1 MIARI
6 FQFVFSIAVVAVIA
20 AIYTLLHINL
30 NNFKAEIAQA
40 TEQATGRVLQVD
52 GDLELSWS
60 LTPTFKANKVSFA
73 NTEWGSSA
81 EMISFDNL
89 EIELAFMPLLRQQI
103 KIQKVVLQGPNVVVE
118 TNDEGKGNWVF
129 IENEEQ
135 KAETNVAAVDV
146 VIQELLIEDAMIT
159 YNDGASGQSYGIQIN
174 ELKVVMDSLD
184 SSVSLLFDVIYDQ
197 KPLRVEGEVGSVN
210 QLLANQIYPLD
221 LTVQSGTAKA
231 DIVGELATPLE
242 GKGITMLVDFNV
254 DTLSSLSTVAGIELP
269 DIGPI
274 AFKGQVSDGE
284 QQYNVKA
291 MTLQAGKTDLQ
302 GDVSLSLAGERPL
315 INADLTSDLIHVVEL
330 VDTMQQDSES
340 QADEEAESKPEPE
353 SVPVSNNERVFSQE
367 TIKLPE
373 LKILDAY
380 LSLQAGKIITPELEL
395 QETELELELINGHLT
410 LKPLNTLVEGSK
422 LTTMLDFDTRE
433 DIAKLN
439 TRIELT
445 GLKLEDL
452 PQLKESLR
460 GGNSD
465 LFIKVKGQGQ
475 SIHDLM
481 ASMNGNVIA
490 KVAETDVE
498 GSALNVLSFDFLTE
512 LITKLNPL
520 AKPSKG
526 SHIVCSVVNF
536 TIKDGVANSDK
547 GIAVMTDKL
556 NIIGSGDINLQTE
569 QIDISIKPEP
579 RKGVGISLSQ
589 LAGLV
594 SVGGTL
600 AKPAIN
606 VNKVEA
612 LGTGVAAGA
621 AVATGGLS
629 VVAKG
634 LLNRTFS
641 DRNPC
646 ETALSAH
653 EQ

>member
-6 FQFVFSIAVVAVIA
+6 FQFVFSIAAVAVIA
-20 AIYTLLHINL
+20 AIYTLLNINL

-40 TEQATGRVLQVD
+40 TEQATGRVLEVD
-52 GDLELSWS
+52 GDLDLSWS
-60 LTPTFKANKVSFA
+60 LIPTFKANKVSFA
-73 NTEWGSSA
+73 NTAWGSSA

-89 EIELAFMPLLRQQI
+89 EIELAFMPLLRQQV
-103 KIQKVVLQGPNVVVE
+103 KIQKVLLQGPIVVVE
-118 TNDEGKGNWVF
+118 TNDEGRGNWVF
-129 IENEEQ
+129 SDKEAQ
-135 KAETNVAAVDV
+135 QTETNMAAVDV
-146 VIQELLIEDAMIT
+146 VIEKLLIEDAMIT
-159 YNDGASGQSYGIQIN
+159 YNDGVSGQSYGIQIN
-174 ELKVVMDSLD
+174 ELEVGMDSLD
-184 SSVSLLFDVIYDQ
+184 SSVSLLFDVIYDK

-210 QLLANQIYPLD
+210 QLLANQTYPLD
-221 LTVQSGTAKA
+221 LTVQSGPAKA

-254 DTLSSLSTVAGIELP
+254 DTLSSLSTVAGAELP

-274 AFKGQVSDGE
+274 AFKGQVSDGD

-291 MTLQAGKTDLQ
+291 MALQAGKTDLQ

-315 INADLTSDLIHVVEL
+315 INADLTSDLIHVAEL
-330 VDTMQQDSES
+330 VDTMQQDNES
-340 QADEEAESKPEPE
+340 PADGEAEPE
-353 SVPVSNNERVFSQE
+353 PVSNNERVFSKE

-373 LKILDAY
+373 LKMLDAY
-380 LSLQAGKIITPELEL
+380 LTLQAGKIITPELEL
-395 QETELELELINGHLT
+395 QETELELELVNGHLI

-422 LTTMLDFDTRE
+422 LTSMLDFDTRE

-445 GLKLEDL
+445 GFKLEDI

-465 LFIKVKGQGQ
+465 LFIKAEGQGQ

-556 NIIGSGDINLQTE
+556 NIIGSGNINLQTE
-569 QIDISIKPEP
+569 EIDITIKPEP
-579 RKGVGISLSQ
+579 RKGIGISLSQ

-612 LGTGVAAGA
+612 LGAGVAAGA

-629 VVAKG
+629 VIAKG

-653 EQ
+653 KQ